1 MPWCWIVLGGSA
13 RPWMKCSLYC
23 SPRPWMKCSLCCS
36 PSPWMKCSL
45 LLTSSLDEMFCIAH
59 LVPGWNVLCVA
70 HLVLGW
76 SVLCIAHL
84 VPGWNVLCCSPRPW
98 MSPRRSVQPPHSL
111 IPRCSPL
118 WTQKNWA
125 LQPRLVSK
133 TYFAFLEQTFRFCP
147 KGCTLFVVPFSGF
160 SLERTIDG

>member
-1 MPWCWIVLGGSA
+1 MFSVAHLVPGWNVLYCSPRPWMKCSLCCSP

-23 SPRPWMKCSLCCS
+23 SPRPWMKCSL
-36 PSPWMKCSL
+36 
-45 LLTSSLDEMFCIAH
+45 LLTSSLDEMFS
-59 LVPGWNVLCVA
+59 LLLTSSLDDVF
-70 HLVLGW
+70 
-76 SVLCIAHL
+76 SVY
-84 VPGWNVLCCSPRPW
+84 CSPRPW
-98 MSPRRSVQPPHSL
+98 MSPRRSVQPPRSL

-147 KGCTLFVVPFSGF
+147 KGCTLFGLPFSGF